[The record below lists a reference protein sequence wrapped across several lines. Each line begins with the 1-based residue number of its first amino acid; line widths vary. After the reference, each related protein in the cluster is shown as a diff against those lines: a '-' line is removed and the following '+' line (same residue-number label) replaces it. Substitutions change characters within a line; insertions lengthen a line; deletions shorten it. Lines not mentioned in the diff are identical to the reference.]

1 MQKHSFTFALKKIKL
16 SISSVCIIL
25 MFRHYS
31 IFWYVL
37 SLSLYMRYITY
48 TESFLFFIFWCNTH
62 AHSIK
67 QVLSYV
73 KPSSPQTGARSF
85 GHAQGTLLA
94 RITDKTDQQTA
105 KRTVLHIMEHC
116 KTKLTNRPP
125 KGQFY
130 T

>member
-1 MQKHSFTFALKKIKL
+1 MQKHYSFTFALKKKIKL
-16 SISSVCIIL
+16 PISGVCIIL

-31 IFWYVL
+31 IFYVL
-37 SLSLYMRYITY
+37 SLPLYMRYITY
-48 TESFLFFIFWCNTH
+48 TEIFFFFWCNTH